1 MGIKLIRWAFAAT
14 VVISIVSLFAVQ
26 IISFDGRRNS
36 HYYSSPPKRLMVLRS
51 HRYHQLLLQHRQAQS
66 QNRSTINHSL
76 EQERQ
81 ILPYY
86 EKQSVPNKASGVN
99 SSARALRSVSTEV
112 ATQAANV
119 NISPNFIETISRF
132 TAGRCQDELCSE
144 YLNSSL
150 DGTLFVNCI
159 SRAQSYRIGMSPEDQ
174 KEISFV
180 NSKLL
185 ASGNCHFM
193 NGTKRGRV
201 GLISFP
207 GSGNTWVR
215 GLLETATGICTGEL
229 LLATIGHLSCHN
241 YTLIIN
247 ITIQKAK
254 GFELKFE
261 QAISRFC

>member
-26 IISFDGRRNS
+26 IISFHGRRNS
-36 HYYSSPPKRLMVLRS
+36 HYYSSPAKRLMVLRS

-86 EKQSVPNKASGVN
+86 EKQSVHDINKASGFN
-99 SSARALRSVSTEV
+99 SSARALRNVSTEV

-150 DGTLFVNCI
+150 DGNLFVNCI

-215 GLLETATGICTGEL
+215 GLLERATGICTGEL
-229 LLATIGHLSCHN
+229 LLAAIGPLS
-241 YTLIIN
+241 YTQSLKYHH
-247 ITIQKAK
+247 QKSK
-254 GFELKFE
+254 GV
-261 QAISRFC
+261 